1 MSEGATSRGSV
12 RDVNMNSTELS
23 LLSKSANLAGKILG
37 TSSVKLLGLPD
48 NRMDSLDRLDIIKL
62 VEKEVDRLKPHT
74 VVTHHGGDLNI
85 DHRIIYE
92 SVITACRPQPGHVVK
107 RLLTFEVVSSTEWQP
122 SGSNSV
128 FRPNWFEDVSITID
142 RKIEALKEYKK
153 NHGDCLVPHNW
164 PENKKLGIWVY
175 KTRQHYKNGKVSDER
190 FKRLD
195 DIGFVW
201 DPLEF
206 VWKRKFEAL
215 KEYKRNHGDCNVP
228 QNSADN
234 SQLSN
239 WVQVQRTN
247 YKKGKLPENRIKCL
261 ESIGFEWNIRK

>member
-1 MSEGATSRGSV
+1 MKNNKTILIVAAHPDDEVLGCGASIAKWSNAGESVHVLIMSEGATSRGSV

-142 RKIEALKEYKK
+142 RKIEALKEYEMEMRQW
-153 NHGDCLVPHNW
+153 PHARSLQNI
-164 PENKKLGIWVY
+164 EYLAKYRGASV
-175 KTRQHYKNGKVSDER
+175 GCAAA
-190 FKRLD
+190 
-195 DIGFVW
+195 
-201 DPLEF
+201 
-206 VWKRKFEAL
+206 EAFML
-215 KEYKRNHGDCNVP
+215 
-228 QNSADN
+228 
-234 SQLSN
+234 
-239 WVQVQRTN
+239 
-247 YKKGKLPENRIKCL
+247 
-261 ESIGFEWNIRK
+261 IREIIH

>member
-1 MSEGATSRGSV
+1 MKNNKTILIVAAHPDDEVLGCGASIAKWSNAGESVHVLIMSEGATSRGSV

-142 RKIEALKEYKK
+142 RKIEALKEYEMEMRQW
-153 NHGDCLVPHNW
+153 PHARSLQNI
-164 PENKKLGIWVY
+164 EGLQLGV
-175 KTRQHYKNGKVSDER
+175 
-190 FKRLD
+190 L
-195 DIGFVW
+195 
-201 DPLEF
+201 L
-206 VWKRKFEAL
+206 L
-215 KEYKRNHGDCNVP
+215 KHLC
-228 QNSADN
+228 
-234 SQLSN
+234 
-239 WVQVQRTN
+239 
-247 YKKGKLPENRIKCL
+247 
-261 ESIGFEWNIRK
+261 

>member
-1 MSEGATSRGSV
+1 MKNNKTILIVAAHPDDEVLGCGASIAKWSNAGESVHVLIMSEGATSRGSV

-128 FRPNWFEDVSITID
+128 FQPNWFEDVSITID
-142 RKIEALKEYKK
+142 RKIEALKEYEMEMRQW
-153 NHGDCLVPHNW
+153 PHARSLQNI
-164 PENKKLGIWVY
+164 EYVAKYRGASV
-175 KTRQHYKNGKVSDER
+175 GCAAA
-190 FKRLD
+190 
-195 DIGFVW
+195 
-201 DPLEF
+201 
-206 VWKRKFEAL
+206 EAFML
-215 KEYKRNHGDCNVP
+215 
-228 QNSADN
+228 
-234 SQLSN
+234 
-239 WVQVQRTN
+239 
-247 YKKGKLPENRIKCL
+247 
-261 ESIGFEWNIRK
+261 IREIIH

>member
-1 MSEGATSRGSV
+1 MKNNKTILIVAAHPDDEVLGCGASIAKWSNAGESVHVLIMSEGATSRGSV

-128 FRPNWFEDVSITID
+128 FQPNWFEDVSITID
-142 RKIEALKEYKK
+142 RKIEALKEYEMEMRQW
-153 NHGDCLVPHNW
+153 PHARSLQNI
-164 PENKKLGIWVY
+164 EGLQLGV
-175 KTRQHYKNGKVSDER
+175 
-190 FKRLD
+190 L
-195 DIGFVW
+195 
-201 DPLEF
+201 L
-206 VWKRKFEAL
+206 L
-215 KEYKRNHGDCNVP
+215 KHLC
-228 QNSADN
+228 
-234 SQLSN
+234 
-239 WVQVQRTN
+239 
-247 YKKGKLPENRIKCL
+247 
-261 ESIGFEWNIRK
+261 

>member
-1 MSEGATSRGSV
+1 MKNNKTILIVAAHPDDEVLGCGASIAKWSNAGESVHVLIMSEGATSRGSV

-128 FRPNWFEDVSITID
+128 FQPNWFEDVSITID
-142 RKIEALKEYKK
+142 RKIEALKEYEMEMRQW
-153 NHGDCLVPHNW
+153 PHARSLQNI
-164 PENKKLGIWVY
+164 EYLAKYRGASV
-175 KTRQHYKNGKVSDER
+175 GCAAA
-190 FKRLD
+190 
-195 DIGFVW
+195 
-201 DPLEF
+201 
-206 VWKRKFEAL
+206 EAFML
-215 KEYKRNHGDCNVP
+215 
-228 QNSADN
+228 
-234 SQLSN
+234 
-239 WVQVQRTN
+239 
-247 YKKGKLPENRIKCL
+247 
-261 ESIGFEWNIRK
+261 IREIIH